1 MDATLDTRE
10 VENQLQLFKS
20 KSVLVAVID
29 RLTLTDDPDFNPMT
43 QPLGRLIAYARKLA
57 GFDPDAQSTPEPDD
71 LVVAVEGR
79 MTVAR
84 VGFSNVI
91 EINYNS
97 TNPVRAAEV
106 ANAIAEAYIADKL
119 KVKLDASRTATN
131 WLQTRLSDL
140 GEQAVAAESAVS
152 AYRTKNNVAA
162 LDGKLLDDQQ
172 ATELNSRVVAA
183 RTQTVESLARLNA
196 FEDVLNEKDIEA
208 IAKKPNLD
216 AISEAINNPII
227 NSLRQ
232 QYLEHVRRAEE
243 FATRVGKDHQA
254 TVNMRAKAREKR
266 TSILDEL
273 RRLAEVSRSDY
284 QAAKQ
289 RQEGLEKQLAE
300 AVSRSRT
307 TNLAEVPLREA
318 GDQGERVP
326 QPL

>member
-1 MDATLDTRE
+1 ME
-10 VENQLQLFKS
+10 F
-20 KSVLVAVID
+20 
-29 RLTLTDDPDFNPMT
+29 F
-43 QPLGRLIAYARKLA
+43 
-57 GFDPDAQSTPEPDD
+57 
-71 LVVAVEGR
+71 
-79 MTVAR
+79 
-84 VGFSNVI
+84 
-91 EINYNS
+91 
-97 TNPVRAAEV
+97 
-106 ANAIAEAYIADKL
+106 
-119 KVKLDASRTATN
+119 
-131 WLQTRLSDL
+131 
-140 GEQAVAAESAVS
+140 
-152 AYRTKNNVAA
+152 
-162 LDGKLLDDQQ
+162 
-172 ATELNSRVVAA
+172 
-183 RTQTVESLARLNA
+183 ARLNA

-307 TNLAEVPLREA
+307 TNLAEVPLRELETKA
-318 GDQGERVP
+318 KGYRSLYESLLQRYVGAVQQESF
-326 QPL
+326 PLPTRA

>member
-1 MDATLDTRE
+1 MLAICVVLGAAVSTAYLKITPATYTAEAKVLLEGAKSQFGQRESILVDATLDTRE

-140 GEQAVAAESAVS
+140 GEQAVAAEERRQRLSDD
-152 AYRTKNNVAA
+152 RTMSPPWMASCS
-162 LDGKLLDDQQ
+162 
-172 ATELNSRVVAA
+172 TISRPP
-183 RTQTVESLARLNA
+183 S
-196 FEDVLNEKDIEA
+196 
-208 IAKKPNLD
+208 
-216 AISEAINNPII
+216 
-227 NSLRQ
+227 
-232 QYLEHVRRAEE
+232 
-243 FATRVGKDHQA
+243 
-254 TVNMRAKAREKR
+254 
-266 TSILDEL
+266 
-273 RRLAEVSRSDY
+273 
-284 QAAKQ
+284 
-289 RQEGLEKQLAE
+289 
-300 AVSRSRT
+300 
-307 TNLAEVPLREA
+307 
-318 GDQGERVP
+318 
-326 QPL
+326 